1 MRTTLGILIGAMLAA
16 GALAG
21 CGYLLMQLHPLPAGF
36 QPLSL
41 RQLSDYVEGAPRGA
55 LAVICVAAGVAALI
69 GAWPAARIARGH
81 RGGAAL
87 TIGAPLTL
95 LVIVGATLVPQPEWV
110 PVLGMLLPIPLAV
123 AGWRMAIPRAEV

>member
-1 MRTTLGILIGAMLAA
+1 MRTTLGILIGILLAA

-41 RQLSDYVEGAPRGA
+41 RQLSDYVESAPRGA

-81 RGGAAL
+81 RGAAAL
-87 TIGAPLTL
+87 VIAAPLTL
-95 LVIVGATLVPQPEWV
+95 LVIAGATLVPQPEWV

>member
-1 MRTTLGILIGAMLAA
+1 MRTTLGILIGVLLAA

-21 CGYLLMQLHPLPAGF
+21 CGYALIQLHPLPAGF

-41 RQLSDYVEGAPRGA
+41 RQLADYVEGAPRGA
-55 LAVICVAAGVAALI
+55 LALICVTAGVAALI

-87 TIGAPLTL
+87 TIGAPLTM
-95 LVIVGATLVPQPEWV
+95 LVIIGATLVPQPEWV

-123 AGWRMAIPRAEV
+123 AGWRLAIPRSEL

>member
-1 MRTTLGILIGAMLAA
+1 MRTTLGILIGILLAA

-21 CGYLLMQLHPLPAGF
+21 CGYLLMHLHPLPAGF

-41 RQLSDYVEGAPRGA
+41 RQLADYVEGAPRGA

-87 TIGAPLTL
+87 TIGAPLTM
-95 LVIVGATLVPQPEWV
+95 LVIIGATLVPQPEWV

>member
-1 MRTTLGILIGAMLAA
+1 MRTTLGILIGILLAA
-16 GALAG
+16 CALAG
-21 CGYLLMQLHPLPAGF
+21 FGYLLMQLHPLPAGF

-41 RQLSDYVEGAPRGA
+41 RQLSDYVDGAPRGA
-55 LAVICVAAGVAALI
+55 LAVICIAAGVAALI

-81 RGGAAL
+81 RGAAAL
-87 TIGAPLTL
+87 VIGAPLTL

>member
-1 MRTTLGILIGAMLAA
+1 MRTTLGILIGILLAA

-21 CGYLLMQLHPLPAGF
+21 CAYLLMQLHPLPAGF